1 MTISRKKLN
10 YITNKLWQKEIRI
23 LKKYHQK
30 RIERYAD
37 KCMLEILNDI
47 LDSRERRKHNDTT
60 RVNNQNK

>member
-1 MTISRKKLN
+1 MNISREKLIN
-10 YITNKLWQKEIRI
+10 ITNILWQKEIRL

-47 LDSRERRKHNDTT
+47 LDSRERKENDC
-60 RVNNQNK
+60 K